1 MMTIHRPLE
10 SRSHASPLPHERSR
24 ELVHGVRNLAMV
36 AVYALE
42 TIAQQSP
49 ASARAKHEL
58 VERSILG
65 MVDLVESTLVPA
77 KAGRG
82 GGH

>member
-1 MMTIHRPLE
+1 MTIHRPMDN
-10 SRSHASPLPHERSR
+10 RRHASPLPHEQSR
-24 ELVHGVRNLAMV
+24 DLVHRVRNLAMV
-36 AVYALE
+36 AVYALD

-58 VERSILG
+58 VERSIMG

-77 KAGRG
+77 KAGRVDG
-82 GGH
+82 R